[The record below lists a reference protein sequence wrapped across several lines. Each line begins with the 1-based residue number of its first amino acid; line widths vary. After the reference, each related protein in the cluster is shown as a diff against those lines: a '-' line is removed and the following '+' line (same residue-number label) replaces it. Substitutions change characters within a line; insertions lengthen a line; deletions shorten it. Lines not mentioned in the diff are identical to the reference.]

1 MGGNRGS
8 RTRLQWRCS
17 LAAGGIPGRDIFGRA
32 SSVLAQ
38 EIISVVSR
46 QCLGCL
52 LLLICFSHH
61 SAIGHFVM
69 IDLVKKLI
77 DFILHID
84 QHLVSALFDQ

>member
-1 MGGNRGS
+1 METGAHGLGS
-8 RTRLQWRCS
+8 SGDVLLLREKR
-17 LAAGGIPGRDIFGRA
+17 PGRDIFGRA

-38 EIISVVSR
+38 EIISAVS
-46 QCLGCL
+46 QQSLGCM
-52 LLLICFSHH
+52 LLLICVSHH

-69 IDLVKKLI
+69 IDLVKQLI

>member
-1 MGGNRGS
+1 MAMFLLREK
-8 RTRLQWRCS
+8 
-17 LAAGGIPGRDIFGRA
+17 IPGRDIIGRA

-38 EIISVVSR
+38 EIISTVS
-46 QCLGCL
+46 QQSLGCL

-77 DFILHID
+77 DFIVTPV
-84 QHLVSALFDQ
+84 Q